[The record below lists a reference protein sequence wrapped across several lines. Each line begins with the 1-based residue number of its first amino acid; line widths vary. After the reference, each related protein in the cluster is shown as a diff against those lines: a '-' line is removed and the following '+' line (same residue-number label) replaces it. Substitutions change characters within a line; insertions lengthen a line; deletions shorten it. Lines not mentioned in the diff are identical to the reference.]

1 MGLSPFLVESILTL
15 VVSESQRIG
24 YWCWKRQHA
33 INNDD
38 TVDNTSDGILGLV
51 YSLPHVITAS
61 ACEVGRAEVINVTVL
76 VSNEA

>member
-1 MGLSPFLVESILTL
+1 MV
-15 VVSESQRIG
+15 IG
-24 YWCWKRQHA
+24 VGKRQHA
-33 INNDD
+33 INNED